1 MSYKRKPISILVS
14 IWPTRQVSFPFT
26 LRNFV
31 TITFFCIN
39 TYIHTYKSIHTCM
52 HTYIHSDILHGSAI
66 APATAKSKKL
76 SGQVEPHRF
85 SKNCNTLTKP

>member
-1 MSYKRKPISILVS
+1 
-14 IWPTRQVSFPFT
+14 
-26 LRNFV
+26 
-31 TITFFCIN
+31 
-39 TYIHTYKSIHTCM
+39 M